1 MKSTSVMKNDLMILY
16 FKQARE
22 KMKIFFFSTNNGD
35 KEEKYD
41 IEYAHFP
48 LVFFTIFYKE
58 KIS

>member
-1 MKSTSVMKNDLMILY
+1 MKNDLMILY

-22 KMKIFFFSTNNGD
+22 KMKIFFFPTNNGD